1 MISWK
6 KEREKKGR
14 KWEREKENKA
24 SGGEKYAKSNNI
36 IIEIDR
42 DINESEHREYKYF
55 IWEKRE
61 NVEKRIVKLKPK
73 HLFFSVIFLF
83 SNSYFFDL
91 LQRKVRIG
99 GAVEPY
105 AFARKGK
112 LR

>member
-6 KEREKKGR
+6 KERERKGR
-14 KWEREKENKA
+14 KCKREKENKG

-42 DINESEHREYKYF
+42 DINESEDGEYKYF